1 MSVLSTSSPAQSEL
15 AVSNSHG
22 GTILLTGAT
31 GYIGSVV
38 AERLIAHGYRVRG
51 LVRSESSAQRAA
63 QRGVE
68 PWLGDVS
75 DAASIAEAI
84 VGVEAVIHTAAMGS
98 PEPGQSFEE
107 TVASAVSTLETLRS
121 LTAEHGIRLIS
132 TSGAS
137 LYGDTGEQPVNESSP
152 TQVPPFLQS
161 LADIENQLIEAPNV
175 HIVRNSMVYGRA
187 GGSGI
192 LAVIRSLQSRGRA
205 AFVNERVQLSFVHVD
220 DLADLYIRLLE
231 RPDAPHLVLAASQIV
246 SAKDFTEAA
255 AAAAGVEEQC
265 DQISLEEALSSFGD
279 MGPYLARNMRVSGA
293 LAIESL
299 DWNPSRPL
307 LIEELRA
314 GSYQYA
320 AAL

>member
-1 MSVLSTSSPAQSEL
+1 MSVPSTSSPAQSEL
-15 AVSNSHG
+15 TTSTSHG

-51 LVRSESSAQRAA
+51 LVRSDSSAQRAA

-68 PWLGDVS
+68 PWLGNLS

-107 TVASAVSTLETLRS
+107 TVAAAVSTLETLRS
-121 LTAEHGIRLIS
+121 QTAEHGIRLIS

-137 LYGDTGEQPVNESSP
+137 LYGDTGEQPVNESSS

-161 LADIENQLIEAPNV
+161 LTDIENQLVEAPHV
-175 HIVRNSMVYGRA
+175 HILRTSMVYGRA
-187 GGSGI
+187 GGSGVLSI
-192 LAVIRSLQSRGRA
+192 IRSLQSRGRA
-205 AFVNERVQLSFVHVD
+205 AFVNERVQLSFVHVE
-220 DLADLYIRLLE
+220 DLADLYVRLLQQ
-231 RPDAPHLVLAASQIV
+231 PDAPHLVLAASQLV
-246 SAKDFTEAA
+246 SAQDFTAA
-255 AAAAGVEEQC
+255 AAAVAGAEEQC

-299 DWNPSRPL
+299 DWKPSRTPL
-307 LIEELRA
+307 TEELRA
-314 GSYQYA
+314 GSYQHVT
-320 AAL
+320 L